1 MATHTATTSL
11 VDGARAGDERAWHR
25 IVTDYG
31 PRIRGY
37 ARARGVADPDDLTQD
52 VFTAAASQIGSFDGD
67 DDRLRSWLFAIAYR
81 QIVNRYRA
89 SDKQTTTLPETLLDP
104 DGSPEDAVV
113 RGLEGGAAV
122 AALDVLTPLER
133 DVVLMRVVG
142 ELDSRDVAAAVG
154 KRPGNVRVI
163 QSRAMTKLRGELERR
178 GYGAHGLWVAALLAD
193 VVRPMRAAEAA
204 TLASAGAASAAASAG
219 TVAGAAGAAAAAGS
233 TVAVGKVAAVAAIVT
248 ALGAGTAAVTG
259 SLPDPA
265 QRWIADV
272 AQTVGIDI
280 PHPDPVGDVLDDIS
294 GLPDDEVLPV
304 VTEPTL
310 PDLPHPETQDLPDL
324 KTKDLLPTLT
334 LP

>member
-1 MATHTATTSL
+1 MATQATTTSL
-11 VDGARAGDERAWHR
+11 VDGARAGDERAWQR

-52 VFTAAASQIGSFDGD
+52 VFTAAATQIGSFDGD
-67 DDRLRSWLFAIAYR
+67 DERLRSWLFAIAYR

-89 SDKQTTTLPETLLDP
+89 SAKQTTTLPDTLLDP
-104 DGSPEDAVV
+104 NGSPEEAVV
-113 RGLEGGAAV
+113 RDLEGGEAV
-122 AALDVLTPLER
+122 AALDVLSQLER

-142 ELDSRDVAAAVG
+142 DMDSKEVAAAVG

-193 VVRPMRAAEAA
+193 VVRPIRAAEAA
-204 TLASAGAASAAASAG
+204 TVAAAGAASAASAG
-219 TVAGAAGAAAAAGS
+219 TAGGFAGAASTVAAAGS
-233 TVAVGKVAAVAAIVT
+233 TVAVGKVAAVIAIVT

-259 SLPDPA
+259 NLPAPA
-265 QRWIADV
+265 QQWIAEV
-272 AQTVGIDI
+272 ARGVGI
-280 PHPDPVGDVLDDIS
+280 
-294 GLPDDEVLPV
+294 
-304 VTEPTL
+304 
-310 PDLPHPETQDLPDL
+310 DLPHPEQTGDPVDDVSNLPEGELRHIVPGTSLPDL
-324 KTKDLLPTLT
+324 TDVEPQVLLPAIL

>member
-1 MATHTATTSL
+1 MATRAATTSL
-11 VDGARAGDERAWHR
+11 VDGARAGDELAWQR

-89 SDKQTTTLPETLLDP
+89 SANQTTALPDTLLDP
-104 DGSPEDAVV
+104 NGSPEDAVV
-113 RGLEGGAAV
+113 RNLEGGEAV
-122 AALDVLTPLER
+122 AALDVLSQLER

-142 ELDSRDVAAAVG
+142 ELDSKEVAAAVG

-178 GYGAHGLWVAALLAD
+178 GYGAHSLWVAALLAD
-193 VVRPMRAAEAA
+193 VVRPIRDAEAA
-204 TLASAGAASAAASAG
+204 TVAAVGAASAGTSGGLAGAASAV
-219 TVAGAAGAAAAAGS
+219 TAAGS
-233 TVAVGKVAAVAAIVT
+233 TIAAGKVVAVIAIVT
-248 ALGAGTAAVTG
+248 ALGAGTMAVTG
-259 SLPDPA
+259 DLPAPA
-265 QRWIADV
+265 QRWISDV
-272 AQTVGIDI
+272 ARGVGIDLPQPERTGEI
-280 PHPDPVGDVLDDIS
+280 FDDVSNLPEGQLPHPVPSI
-294 GLPDDEVLPV
+294 
-304 VTEPTL
+304 TL
-310 PDLPHPETQDLPDL
+310 PDLADVEPQ
-324 KTKDLLPTLT
+324 DLLPVFQ

>member
-25 IVTDYG
+25 IVTDFG

-37 ARARGVADPDDLTQD
+37 ARARGVADSDDLTQD
-52 VFTAAASQIGSFDGD
+52 VFTAAASQIASFDGD
-67 DDRLRSWLFAIAYR
+67 DERLRSWLFAIAYR

-104 DGSPEDAVV
+104 DGSPEDAVI
-113 RGLEGGAAV
+113 RGFEGGEAV
-122 AALDVLTPLER
+122 AALDVLSPLER

-142 ELDSRDVAAAVG
+142 ELDSKEVAAAVG

-193 VVRPMRAAEAA
+193 VVRPMQAAEAA
-204 TLASAGAASAAASAG
+204 SLASAGAASAIASAVTTSG
-219 TVAGAAGAAAAAGS
+219 AAGAAGAAAAGS
-233 TVAVGKVAAVAAIVT
+233 TIAAGKVAAVVAIVT

-259 SLPDPA
+259 NLPDPG

-272 AQTVGIDI
+272 ARTVGINL
-280 PHPDPVGDVLDDIS
+280 PRPDPVDTLLDDIPD
-294 GLPDDEVLPV
+294 LPNDEVLPV
-304 VTEPTL
+304 VTDTSL
-310 PDLPHPETQDLPDL
+310 PDLLDPETQDL
-324 KTKDLLPTLT
+324 LPTLP